1 MAIDRVENTTSA
13 PAVGVGE
20 GDPGGVEDD
29 GMVVPEDGGMVVPED
44 DGMVVPEDGG
54 MVVPEDDGLVATP
67 AAPARPVQSPDSIST
82 FIISI
87 PSDESGINASATK
100 VCLS

>member
-1 MAIDRVENTTSA
+1 MAIDRVENTASA

-20 GDPGGVEDD
+20 GDPVGV
-29 GMVVPEDGGMVVPED
+29 ED